1 MTARVEDAIK
11 ELQAGRFVVILDD
24 PDRENEGDLAISA
37 EKVTARE
44 LLFLIKAAAGFL
56 CISLSASRLDELQIP
71 LMPRTFQDS
80 DTPFCET
87 LDYKCD
93 SSASGSSVHDR
104 ARTIRALL
112 DPQSKPQDFARPGHI
127 VPLRARRSG
136 LLERRGH
143 TEAIVDLCGAAGLY
157 PAGLLCEI
165 LDEDGHVARGRVL
178 EAFAHTYGFPIVSVW
193 DVVEHLKRSREA
205 VQQAVVSKRSYR

>member
-1 MTARVEDAIK
+1 MTDRVEDAIK
-11 ELQAGRFVVILDD
+11 EIQAGRFVVILDE

-37 EKVTARE
+37 EKVTAQD

-56 CISLSASRLDELQIP
+56 CISLPGWRLDELQIP

-93 SSASGSSVHDR
+93 SSGSSVHDR
-104 ARTIRALL
+104 ARTIHALL

-127 VPLRARRSG
+127 VPLRARRGG
-136 LLERRGH
+136 LMERRGH

-165 LDEDGHVARGRVL
+165 LDDDGHVARGRAL